1 MGFSEIINS
10 DKNQV
15 YATTP
20 PPFSILQYTD
30 QKKVHQFVECSDGG
44 EKLILNIAQELLTL
58 NL

>member
-15 YATTP
+15 YATTL
-20 PPFSILQYTD
+20 PPFPYCNTQTKKRSI
-30 QKKVHQFVECSDGG
+30 KFVECSDGG